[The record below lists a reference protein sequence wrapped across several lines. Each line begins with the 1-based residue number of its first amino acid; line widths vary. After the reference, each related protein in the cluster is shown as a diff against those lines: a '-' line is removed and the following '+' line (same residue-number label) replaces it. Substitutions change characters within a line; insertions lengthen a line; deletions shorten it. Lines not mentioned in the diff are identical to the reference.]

1 MLCILIWAL
10 TGRGES
16 LCFMKQDHNLVMVTT
31 IQTHTIRSSASD
43 RKFYSSKG
51 YQLDSPVTT
60 TWDYNTPNPTWILI
74 SNLSAGVVDTIGDRY
89 YTRMRI
95 RFCKRLRL
103 WTGTETI

>member
-1 MLCILIWAL
+1 
-10 TGRGES
+10 
-16 LCFMKQDHNLVMVTT
+16 MKQDHNLVMVTT

-74 SNLSAGVVDTIGDRY
+74 SNLSAGVVDKIGDRY

-95 RFCKRLRL
+95 RFS
-103 WTGTETI
+103 